1 MRGVGQT
8 QYCCFMA
15 KRKTLFPCGHRGYG
29 KACHRCTQELAAQ
42 QQYVQVQAQKR
53 SKKEEKEAS
62 FDRDIINLRGLPD
75 HVVTK
80 ARAIIAALGENKN
93 YRDFGGKRLRHNRF
107 IVSIPIGRN
116 YRMLCEDCGTFL
128 IPQKVLSHEDYN
140 VCKPG
145 S

>member
-1 MRGVGQT
+1 
-8 QYCCFMA
+8 MA
-15 KRKTLFPCGHRGYG
+15 KRKTLFQCGHKGYG
-29 KACHRCTQELAAQ
+29 KTCHRCTQELAAQ
-42 QQYVQVQAQKR
+42 QQYVQALAEKK
-53 SKKEEKEAS
+53 SKKQEKEAS
-62 FDRDIINLRGLPD
+62 FDRDLIDLRGLPD
-75 HVVTK
+75 RVVIK

-107 IVSIPIGRN
+107 IVSIPIGRH
-116 YRMLCEDCGTFL
+116 YRLLCEDCGTFL

>member
-1 MRGVGQT
+1 
-8 QYCCFMA
+8 MA
-15 KRKTLFPCGHRGYG
+15 KRKTLFPCGHKGYG
-29 KACHRCTQELAAQ
+29 KACHRCRQEFAAQ
-42 QQYVQVQAQKR
+42 QQCVQLRAEKQT
-53 SKKEEKEAS
+53 KKQEREAS
-62 FDRDIINLRGLPD
+62 FARDIIDLRGLPD

-93 YRDFGGKRLRHNRF
+93 YRDFGGKRLRHNRL
-107 IVSIPIGRN
+107 IVSIPVTRN

>member
-1 MRGVGQT
+1 
-8 QYCCFMA
+8 MA
-15 KRKTLFPCGHRGYG
+15 KRKRIFPCGHKGYG
-29 KACHRCTQELAAQ
+29 KACHRCTQEFVANQ
-42 QQYVQVQAQKR
+42 HYIQVLAQKQTQ
-53 SKKEEKEAS
+53 KQEKEAS
-62 FDRDIINLRGLPD
+62 FARDIIDLRGLPD

-80 ARAIIAALGENKN
+80 ARAIITALGENKN
-93 YRDFGGKRLRHNRF
+93 YRDFGGKRLRHNRL
-107 IVSIPIGRN
+107 IVSIPVGRN

>member
-1 MRGVGQT
+1 MT
-8 QYCCFMA
+8 
-15 KRKTLFPCGHRGYG
+15 KRKTLFPCGHKGYG

-42 QQYVQVQAQKR
+42 QQYVEMQAEKR
-53 SKKEEKEAS
+53 SKKQEKEES
-62 FDRDIINLRGLPD
+62 FERDLINLRGLPD

-93 YRDFGGKRLRHNRF
+93 YRDFGGKRLRHNRL

>member
-1 MRGVGQT
+1 
-8 QYCCFMA
+8 MA
-15 KRKTLFPCGHRGYG
+15 KRKTLFPCGHKGYG

-42 QQYVQVQAQKR
+42 QQDVQVMAEKK
-53 SKKEEKEAS
+53 SKKQEKEES
-62 FDRDIINLRGLPD
+62 FDRDIIDLRGLPD
-75 HVVTK
+75 RVVAK
-80 ARAIIAALGENKN
+80 ARAIISALGENKN

>member
-1 MRGVGQT
+1 MKPNTMPAIVKIIDNTTNKPPPHRKQT
-8 QYCCFMA
+8 
-15 KRKTLFPCGHRGYG
+15 KK
-29 KACHRCTQELAAQ
+29 QE
-42 QQYVQVQAQKR
+42 R
-53 SKKEEKEAS
+53 EAS
-62 FDRDIINLRGLPD
+62 FARDIIDLRGLPD
-75 HVVTK
+75 RVVTK

-93 YRDFGGKRLRHNRF
+93 YRDFGGKRLRHNRL
-107 IVSIPIGRN
+107 IVSIPVGRH

>member
-1 MRGVGQT
+1 
-8 QYCCFMA
+8 MA
-15 KRKTLFPCGHRGYG
+15 KRKRIFPCGHKGYG
-29 KACHRCTQELAAQ
+29 KACHRCTQELVAQ
-42 QQYVQVQAQKR
+42 HHYVEEVAEKQT
-53 SKKEEKEAS
+53 KKQRREAS
-62 FDRDIINLRGLPD
+62 FARDIIDLRGLPE

-93 YRDFGGKRLRHNRF
+93 YRDFGGKRLRHNRL
-107 IVSIPIGRN
+107 IVSIPVTRN

>member
-1 MRGVGQT
+1 
-8 QYCCFMA
+8 MA
-15 KRKTLFPCGHRGYG
+15 KRKRIFPCGHKGYG

-42 QQYVQVQAQKR
+42 QHYVEELPEKQT
-53 SKKEEKEAS
+53 KKQRREES
-62 FDRDIINLRGLPD
+62 FARDIIDLRGLPD

-93 YRDFGGKRLRHNRF
+93 YRDFGGKRLRHNRL
-107 IVSIPIGRN
+107 IVSIPVTRN

-140 VCKPG
+140 VSKPG
-145 S
+145 N

>member
-1 MRGVGQT
+1 
-8 QYCCFMA
+8 MA
-15 KRKTLFPCGHRGYG
+15 KRKRIFPCGHRGYG
-29 KACHRCTQELAAQ
+29 QACHRCTQQLLAQ
-42 QQYVQVQAQKR
+42 QHYVEVVIAEKQT
-53 SKKEEKEAS
+53 KKQEREAS
-62 FDRDIINLRGLPD
+62 FARDIIDLRGLPD

-93 YRDFGGKRLRHNRF
+93 YRDFGGKRLRHNRL
-107 IVSIPIGRN
+107 IVSIPVTRN